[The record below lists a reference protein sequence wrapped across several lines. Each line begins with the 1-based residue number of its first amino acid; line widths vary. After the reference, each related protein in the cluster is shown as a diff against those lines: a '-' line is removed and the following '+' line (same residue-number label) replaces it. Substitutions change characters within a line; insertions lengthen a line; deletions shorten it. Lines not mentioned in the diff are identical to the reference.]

1 MHFLQCTRL
10 AVCLAVRI
18 FRNWSF
24 ARSLR
29 ICNFG
34 LGMRV
39 ILAQR
44 AAKAIRIIG
53 CACFGFLLHRSS
65 EVMAKSSRLRSRNQQ
80 SRLPAIKRFAKRQS
94 AVAFKTVTCD
104 QGLVIRGGLTKK
116 PIFMPTVD
124 FQGRKFTRMS
134 KKEPWLCQ
142 AAAGKASGLN
152 PLSRT
157 SLIETLRQ
165 LVEAQGKPH
174 ADSCLTAPAGA
185 STVCA
190 GKGGSMLGLGLDD
203 DEGAQPSEASKRRGA
218 GPERVDWRAPR
229 KRKSSKKAT
238 PPQMVEVQLPEA
250 HRSSGAEDRLRLLT
264 RPPGLG
270 CPVGTIFLE
279 VEHVPWA
286 VHVLH
291 QEVQTAGVRFQP
303 EETKISKPYYHH
315 RDRAWQAR
323 AVTPAGDVKRR
334 CFVVAS
340 VGKTQHGRR
349 RPRSFDEFA
358 AEKAAKLVEA
368 EEWMRQVKDGEIW
381 A

>member
-116 PIFMPTVD
+116 PIFMP
-124 FQGRKFTRMS
+124 
-134 KKEPWLCQ
+134 
-142 AAAGKASGLN
+142 
-152 PLSRT
+152 
-157 SLIETLRQ
+157 
-165 LVEAQGKPH
+165 
-174 ADSCLTAPAGA
+174 
-185 STVCA
+185 
-190 GKGGSMLGLGLDD
+190 KGGFPGEKIHQDEQ
-203 DEGAQPSEASKRRGA
+203 EGALVMPGSGWESKRIESVVA
-218 GPERVDWRAPR
+218 D
-229 KRKSSKKAT
+229 
-238 PPQMVEVQLPEA
+238 LA
-250 HRSSGAEDRLRLLT
+250 HRD
-264 RPPGLG
+264 
-270 CPVGTIFLE
+270 LE
-279 VEHVPWA
+279 A
-286 VHVLH
+286 I
-291 QEVQTAGVRFQP
+291 G
-303 EETKISKPYYHH
+303 
-315 RDRAWQAR
+315 
-323 AVTPAGDVKRR
+323 
-334 CFVVAS
+334 
-340 VGKTQHGRR
+340 
-349 RPRSFDEFA
+349 
-358 AEKAAKLVEA
+358 
-368 EEWMRQVKDGEIW
+368 
-381 A
+381 